1 MKPFTRIFIPF
12 VFVLLAFVTWY
23 TLIASKRPNII
34 LMIGDGMGVAH
45 IYAGITGNHGSL
57 TIQQFKSIGFSK
69 TNSASDYTTDSGAG
83 GTAIATGTK
92 TFNGA
97 IGVDPDS
104 IPVKSILE
112 YAEGIG
118 YATGLVST
126 SSITD
131 ATPASFIAHRARRY
145 DLANV
150 ALDFLKTDIDVFIG
164 GGRRDFSVRPDS
176 LYLID
181 SLRAKGY
188 TVLFSM
194 DSIRNVNS
202 GKLAGLTADVHN
214 PTMDEGRGN
223 MLTDAT
229 TTALRI
235 LNLNR
240 KGFFLMVEGS
250 HIDKVAHA
258 KDTMGVVSEM
268 IDFDKA
274 IEKVLEFA
282 RHDGNTLVIV
292 TADHETGGLSIPSGN
307 FETGEVEGDFI
318 RMASHTGVMVP
329 VFAFGPGEE
338 KFQGFM
344 ENTEIFDKMMEVLK
358 IDKD

>member
-1 MKPFTRIFIPF
+1 
-12 VFVLLAFVTWY
+12 
-23 TLIASKRPNII
+23 
-34 LMIGDGMGVAH
+34 
-45 IYAGITGNHGSL
+45 
-57 TIQQFKSIGFSK
+57 
-69 TNSASDYTTDSGAG
+69 
-83 GTAIATGTK
+83 
-92 TFNGA
+92 
-97 IGVDPDS
+97 
-104 IPVKSILE
+104 
-112 YAEGIG
+112 
-118 YATGLVST
+118 
-126 SSITD
+126 
-131 ATPASFIAHRARRY
+131 
-145 DLANV
+145 
-150 ALDFLKTDIDVFIG
+150 
-164 GGRRDFSVRPDS
+164 
-176 LYLID
+176 
-181 SLRAKGY
+181 
-188 TVLFSM
+188 
-194 DSIRNVNS
+194 
-202 GKLAGLTADVHN
+202 
-214 PTMDEGRGN
+214 